1 MLHTMKS
8 LVQHPGDT
16 LTLIIARGAESDMHV
31 TVLRKVEG
39 IAPEKLPAFTLRGTL
54 EEITATLETGVPE
67 LASAQTSLIEQMRAA
82 TTAQQA
88 INTSSKSGKPS
99 SAPKTSS
106 GTPSKASSGVIV
118 EPQPNPRIAELET
131 SITKYRNTLD
141 SIARGNG
148 LSSAFEGEG
157 VIASLCGM
165 PVAKQ
170 YATALEE
177 VRRLQPGWTF
187 TAPTNSTAPIAGLF
201 DAPGAPQN
209 SPSNAT
215 NTSEMATEGDSS
227 DAEHK
232 EDNEDEDEE
241 EPEPTA
247 D

>member
-1 MLHTMKS
+1 MLHTLKS

-16 LTLIIARGAESDMHV
+16 LTLIIARGADEAMHV

-67 LASAQTSLIEQMRAA
+67 LATAQTALIEQMRAA

-88 INTSSKSGKPS
+88 VNASSKSGKPTS
-99 SAPKTSS
+99 PPRTSS
-106 GTPSKASSGVIV
+106 GTPHKASSGVIV

-141 SIARGNG
+141 SIARSNG
-148 LSSAFEGEG
+148 LSSAFDGEG
-157 VIASLCGM
+157 VIVSLSGM
-165 PVAKQ
+165 PAAKQ

-187 TAPTNSTAPIAGLF
+187 TAPTTSASPIAGLF
-201 DAPGAPQN
+201 DAPRTPPN
-209 SPSNAT
+209 SPS
-215 NTSEMATEGDSS
+215 SEVMATVDSN
-227 DAEHK
+227 DAALE
-232 EDNEDEDEE
+232 EDKNETDDERDETE
-241 EPEPTA
+241 DADPTI